1 MYAKGPDM
9 THVLSNA
16 VAQIWRLGASEEGQ
30 DLVEYALL
38 MGLIAF
44 AATSG
49 MESLANSVNHVLTTV
64 GGTISSATS

>member
-1 MYAKGPDM
+1 M
-9 THVLSNA
+9 THFLSNTI
-16 VAQIWRLGASEEGQ
+16 AQLWRLGAREEGQ

-38 MGLIAF
+38 IAMLAF

-49 MESLANSVNHVLTTV
+49 MASLATSVNQVLTTV